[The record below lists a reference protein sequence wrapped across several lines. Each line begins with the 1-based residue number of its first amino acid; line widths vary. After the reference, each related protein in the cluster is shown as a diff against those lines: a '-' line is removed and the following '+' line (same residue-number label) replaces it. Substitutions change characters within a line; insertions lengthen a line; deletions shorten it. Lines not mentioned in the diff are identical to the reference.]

1 MLITFISR
9 NETNYL
15 ISNIVNFCAININYK
30 KPVDQNF
37 YSKMSLKILKIIR
50 FIINEKRNHSIF
62 LEFVHN

>member
-37 YSKMSLKILKIIR
+37 YSKMSLKIL
-50 FIINEKRNHSIF
+50 
-62 LEFVHN
+62 